1 MNQDLTI
8 DQAAAIGTERFRPKA
23 HFTPRKNWINDPN
36 GLVYFEGEYH
46 LFYQYNPEGKEW
58 GHMSWGHAVSPDLAH
73 WEELP
78 VAIPETD
85 QMIFSGSIVVDWRN
99 TSGLGDGTAPALL
112 AFYTAYDAARGIQSQ
127 HLAYSH
133 DRGRTFTHY
142 AGNPIIDLNHADFRD
157 PKVFY
162 HAESAAWIMV
172 IALSKDHV
180 IQFYRS
186 TTLLD
191 WELAGAFG
199 PAGSTAGQWECPDMM
214 LVPIEGESGS
224 SAWVLK
230 VDVDKAFLDGG
241 SGTQYFVGSFDGRT
255 FVIDPADGDPDGDL
269 ADYGPDFYAAITWAE
284 LPDDQPG
291 PIWIGWQSNHQSG
304 RFYPTDPWCGAMSLP
319 RRLFLYREGARLRL
333 GQVPI
338 LAQPAALRPAAML
351 DDMSLT
357 KEPISLMSGSSAF
370 QCAFELI
377 GLEGGRASIDLCD
390 DAKSLVRMTFDF
402 DAGQVE
408 FERAFSPMV
417 ETTEFQRGMV
427 ADVSSN
433 KAIVSI
439 IVDSSLVEVFLNGG
453 RIVYTGAVFPV
464 GVPELTVKVKSG
476 QWQVAGL
483 TTSEL
488 RQTIFN
494 SI

>member
-1 MNQDLTI
+1 MTKDLTI
-8 DQAAAIGTERFRPKA
+8 DHAAAIGTERFRPKA
-23 HFTPRKNWINDPN
+23 HFTPRRNWINDPN

-58 GHMSWGHAVSPDLAH
+58 GHMSWGHAVSPDLVH
-73 WEELP
+73 WQELP

-85 QMIFSGSIVVDWRN
+85 QMIFSGSIVVDWHN
-99 TSGLGDGTAPALL
+99 TSGLGDGAAPALL
-112 AFYTAYDAARGIQSQ
+112 AFYTAYDATRGIQSQ

-162 HAESAAWIMV
+162 HADSAAWIMV
-172 IALSKDHV
+172 VALSKDHV
-180 IQFYRS
+180 VQLYRS
-186 TTLLD
+186 TNLLD

-199 PAGSTAGQWECPDMM
+199 PAGSIAGQWECPDLMP
-214 LVPIEGESGS
+214 VPIEGEDGA

-230 VDVDKAFLDGG
+230 VDVDNAFLDGG

-255 FVIDPADGDPDGDL
+255 FSIDPSDGKSDGDL

-319 RRLFLYREGARLRL
+319 RRLFLYREGGRLRL

-338 LAQPAALRPAAML
+338 LAKPGASLRTTMSENL
-351 DDMSLT
+351 SLT
-357 KEPISLMSGSSAF
+357 AEPILLVSGNSAF
-370 QCAFELI
+370 QCAFELT
-377 GLEGGRASIDLCD
+377 GLEGGRVSIDLRD
-390 DAKSLVRMTFDF
+390 DTDSLVRMTFDF
-402 DAGQVE
+402 DVGHVV
-408 FERAFSPMV
+408 FERALSPMV
-417 ETTEFQRGMV
+417 ETSEFQRNTV
-427 ADVSSN
+427 AGIDTHKV
-433 KAIVSI
+433 AVSI
-439 IVDSSLVEVFLNGG
+439 ILDGPLVEIFLNGG
-453 RIVYTGAVFPV
+453 RTVYTGVVFPN
-464 GVPELTVKVKSG
+464 GSPKVIIGAQSG
-476 QWQVAGL
+476 QWIAAGL
-483 TTSEL
+483 TASEL
-488 RQTIFN
+488 RRTVFI
-494 SI
+494 